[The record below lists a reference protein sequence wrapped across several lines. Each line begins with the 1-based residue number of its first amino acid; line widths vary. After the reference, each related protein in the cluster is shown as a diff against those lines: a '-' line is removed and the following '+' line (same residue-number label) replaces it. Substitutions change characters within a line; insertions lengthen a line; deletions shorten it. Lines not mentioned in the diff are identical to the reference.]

1 MPELPEVETIRRGLD
16 RALAGRV
23 ICDVCISET
32 RLRRKVDA
40 RRLKVFTVGQAI
52 EKVDRRAKYLLCRL
66 SNQATLILH
75 LGMSGRILLCDHS
88 LPLEKHDHI
97 QFRLDDG
104 RELRFRDPRRFG
116 LVDAVA
122 NDELANHSLFANL
135 GIEPFDPAC
144 TAQFLFERSR
154 RLTKPIKN
162 FLMDGTIIVGIGNIY
177 ANEALFRTRLHPQAA
192 AGKLKLPDWRKLLK
206 AIHET
211 LELAIAAGGTTLN
224 DFHDSDGAMGY
235 FQQQLLVYGREG
247 EACHVCGK
255 KIKRVVQAGRSTFY
269 CRHCQA
275 KKSALTSTISKVK
288 KLGKG
293 ISETRKRR

>member
-1 MPELPEVETIRRGLD
+1 MPELPEVETVRRGLQ
-16 RALAGRV
+16 RALSGRV
-23 ICDVCISET
+23 IREVRIVET
-32 RLRRKVDA
+32 RLRRKVDS
-40 RRLKVFTVGQAI
+40 RRLKTLTTSQRI
-52 EKVDRRAKYLLCRL
+52 EEIDRRAKYLLCRL

-75 LGMSGRILLCDHS
+75 LGMSGRILLCDEAV
-88 LPLEKHDHI
+88 PLEKHDHI

-122 NDELANHSLFANL
+122 NGDLQEHVLFANL

-144 TAQFLFERSR
+144 TPKFLFERSR

-162 FLMDGTIIVGIGNIY
+162 FLMDGSIIVGVGNIY
-177 ANEALFRTRLHPQAA
+177 ANEALFRARINPKIA

-206 AIHET
+206 SVHKT

-235 FQQQLLVYGREG
+235 FQQQLMVYGRDG
-247 EACHVCGK
+247 EACHVCGG
-255 KIKRVVQAGRSTFY
+255 KIKRIVQAGRSTFY
-269 CRHCQA
+269 CSHCQA
-275 KKSALTSTISKVK
+275 KR
-288 KLGKG
+288 KG
-293 ISETRKRR
+293 